1 MSNLKRFGI
10 SLESG
15 LLDKFDQLI
24 RQKGYGNRSEA
35 IRDLIRD
42 ALVQHEWEND
52 SKETIGTITIIYDH
66 HARHITNNKT
76 AKEHSHYHQI
86 ISTMHVHL
94 DHDNCLEVSAVRG
107 SAKDVKHIADEIIGM
122 KGVKHGK
129 LVTTTTGKDLK

>member
-15 LLDKFDQLI
+15 LLEKFDQLI
-24 RQKGYGNRSEA
+24 GQKGYGNRSEA

-66 HARHITNNKT
+66 HARQITSNKT
-76 AKEHSHYHQI
+76 AKEHSHFHQI

-94 DHDNCLEVSAVRG
+94 DHENCLEVSAVRG